1 MITVTDTVRSIM
13 LGDDIGLQAAH
24 DGLLNLSAYAE
35 KILPLVEERAQKK
48 VKKGSLVVAL
58 TRVAEEISSMPNLR
72 PQIVL
77 DGLSIK
83 SPLCDVTF
91 SKTELSRQKLS
102 SLHQSIE
109 ISENAFF
116 TSTQSMSEITII
128 APQSLLADIL
138 KHFETTPLIVYK
150 DRTGVTVQ
158 FAKTYLSVP
167 NVLYALQAS
176 LAVHRINFTEV
187 VSTYTEFSFIIDKHD
202 LEIATQA
209 LEKFLK

>member
-1 MITVTDTVRSIM
+1 MVTITDSVRSIM
-13 LGDDIGLQAAH
+13 LEDDIGLQAAQT
-24 DGLLNLSAYAE
+24 GLLNLSAYAE
-35 KILPLVEERAQKK
+35 KILPIVEEKAQKK

-58 TRVAEEISSMPNLR
+58 SRVVEEISKLPNLR

-77 DGLSIK
+77 EGLSIK
-83 SPLCDVTF
+83 SPLCDITF

-102 SLHQSIE
+102 SLQQNIE

-128 APQSLLADIL
+128 APQSLLNDIL
-138 KHFETTPLIVYK
+138 KHFGETPLIVYK
-150 DRTGVTVQ
+150 DRTGVTVR
-158 FAKTYLSVP
+158 FAKTYLAVP

-187 VSTYTEFSFIIDKHD
+187 VSTYTEFSFIIDKKD
-202 LEIATQA
+202 LETATQA
-209 LEKFLK
+209 LQKFLK